1 MDSSVLQRYRLL
13 LVGTKIP
20 ENIGAVAR
28 LLENFG
34 VGEAG
39 LVNPRCEWREGTAQ
53 WLATN
58 TSRERLNALPVHA
71 SLREAVADCS
81 MVVGFTARAG
91 KTRKSS
97 LKLED
102 LARQATG
109 RIGLVF
115 GREDTCL
122 LKEEVEVCTHLCS
135 LDTSPAFPAL
145 NLSHSV
151 AVALSSIYRQ
161 ETDSRRG
168 HHETATSVELEPLFE
183 HLRDSLISLGYRGEG
198 NPDRVLSKLK
208 KIYQRAGLTRNEIGI
223 LRGICSKT
231 IEQST
236 LSANEPESGLTRA
249 RKDSAPDPGRGQW
262 PASQSRDR
270 TRSKRA
276 SAEPSSGSG
285 ADR

>member
-1 MDSSVLQRYRLL
+1 MDSSVLQRYRVL
-13 LVGTKIP
+13 LVGTKTP
-20 ENIGAVAR
+20 GNIGAVAR

-39 LVNPRCEWREGTAQ
+39 LVGPECSWREGPAQ
-53 WLATN
+53 WLATR
-58 TSRERLNALPVHA
+58 SSKARLNSLPVYTTLH
-71 SLREAVADCS
+71 EAVSDCS

-91 KTRKSS
+91 KTRKTT

-102 LARQATG
+102 LAG
-109 RIGLVF
+109 RPAGRVALVF
-115 GREDTCL
+115 GREDYCL
-122 LKEEVEVCTHLCS
+122 LKDEIEVCTHLCA

-168 HHETATSVELEPLFE
+168 HRESATSAELEPLFA
-183 HLRDSLISLGYRGEG
+183 HLRETLVSLGYRGEG
-198 NPDRVLSKLK
+198 NPERVLSKLK
-208 KIYQRAGLTRNEIGI
+208 KIYQRAGLSRDEIRL

-231 IEQST
+231 T
-236 LSANEPESGLTRA
+236 ALTPGTA
-249 RKDSAPDPGRGQW
+249 EKAPVPW
-262 PASQSRDR
+262 PASPSQGR
-270 TRSKRA
+270 TRSRPA

-285 ADR
+285 ADP